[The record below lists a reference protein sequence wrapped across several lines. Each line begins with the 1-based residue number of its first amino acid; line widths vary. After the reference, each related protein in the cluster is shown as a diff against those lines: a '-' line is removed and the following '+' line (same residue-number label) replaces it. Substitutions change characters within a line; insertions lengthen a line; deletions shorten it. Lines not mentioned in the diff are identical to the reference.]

1 MSTMADIGGKEMF
14 RDWKRRLGLDRLSPR
29 ERRALAVAAVVV
41 GLFLVVELLVV
52 PFWQA
57 RTALQRSLAQRQ
69 NELTQLSDLGRQYRE
84 LRQARQGAAE
94 GHVRR
99 GSEFSL
105 FAFVEQQ
112 AERAGAR
119 GQIDFIRPLAAESD
133 GGPNSSAVEV
143 RLQRI
148 GLEPL
153 VRFLGLVES
162 REAAVFVRRLVIQ
175 ESGGSGLLEAN
186 LQVIAGEG
194 SR

>member
-1 MSTMADIGGKEMF
+1 LL
-14 RDWKRRLGLDRLSPR
+14 RDWQRRLGLDRLSQR
-29 ERRALAVAAVVV
+29 ERRVLAIAAVVA
-41 GLFLVVELLVV
+41 GLFLVAELLVV
-52 PFWQA
+52 PVWQA
-57 RTALQRSLAQRQ
+57 RTALQRSPAQRQ
-69 NELTQLSDLGRQYRE
+69 NELAHLSDLSRQYRE
-84 LRQARQGAAE
+84 LRQARQGGAE
-94 GHVRR
+94 GRARR
-99 GSEFSL
+99 GPDFSL

-119 GQIDFIRPLAAESD
+119 GQIAFIRPLAPESD
-133 GGPNSSAVEV
+133 DGTNSGAVEV

-175 ESGGSGLLEAN
+175 DSGGSGLLEAN